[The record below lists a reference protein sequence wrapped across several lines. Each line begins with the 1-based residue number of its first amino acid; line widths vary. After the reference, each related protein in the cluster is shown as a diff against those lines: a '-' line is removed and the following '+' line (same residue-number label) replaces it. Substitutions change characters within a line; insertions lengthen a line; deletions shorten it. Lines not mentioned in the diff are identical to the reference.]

1 MSRSNLF
8 LIAVA
13 GLYGAAG
20 VATAAAG
27 AHMTGDTRLQTASLF
42 LMLHAAA
49 IVAAAAAV
57 EAFGLGRVAK
67 IAAWGLALGTLL
79 FCGDLLVRVA
89 HGASPLPLAAPV
101 GGSLL
106 IASWIG
112 LSVGAVI
119 GAFGRGSRR

>member
-1 MSRSNLF
+1 MIRSNVF
-8 LIAVA
+8 LVAVA

-49 IVAAAAAV
+49 LTAAGAAV
-57 EAFGLGRVAK
+57 EAFGLGRLARFS
-67 IAAWGLALGTLL
+67 AWGLALGTLL
-79 FCGDLLVRVA
+79 FCGDLLIRVA
-89 HGASPLPLAAPV
+89 HGASPLPMAAPF

-112 LSVGAVI
+112 LSI
-119 GAFGRGSRR
+119 GAALGARTRKG